1 MKELILKKNIS
12 ILKAVLF
19 LFVVFCLLSW
29 INLAVA
35 QDEAAPAPA
44 ADAAAPAA
52 AETPAPATPAAE
64 GEAPPAAS
72 PDAPAAGAEAPAAAE
87 TPAAAPAEEVEEPFK
102 EYEPKDKSKDP
113 KDPFKPLIAPPPPV
127 TPPPQQAINIQ
138 QKKEVQVPPLP
149 IKVTFIVGSDA
160 KKVAVLQ
167 LNNKTYDMSA
177 GEQEDSGLFKVL
189 EISDT
194 KVKIW
199 DSRVQKER
207 DIPLQGM

>member
-1 MKELILKKNIS
+1 
-12 ILKAVLF
+12 
-19 LFVVFCLLSW
+19 
-29 INLAVA
+29 
-35 QDEAAPAPA
+35 D
-44 ADAAAPAA
+44 
-52 AETPAPATPAAE
+52 
-64 GEAPPAAS
+64 
-72 PDAPAAGAEAPAAAE
+72 
-87 TPAAAPAEEVEEPFK
+87 VEEPFK

-127 TPPPQQAINIQ
+127 TPPTQQSVNIQ
-138 QKKEVQVPPLP
+138 KKTEVQVPPLP

-189 EISDT
+189 EITDN

-207 DIPLQGM
+207 DIPLQGL

>member
-1 MKELILKKNIS
+1 MKELILKKKIS
-12 ILKAVLF
+12 LFKTVFF
-19 LFVVFCLLSW
+19 LFIIFCLLGWLNMAS
-29 INLAVA
+29 A
-35 QDEAAPAPA
+35 QDEAAPAPGADTGAESAPGAETPA
-44 ADAAAPAA
+44 AETPEAEPAAAAAAPAA
-52 AETPAPATPAAE
+52 E
-64 GEAPPAAS
+64 
-72 PDAPAAGAEAPAAAE
+72 PD
-87 TPAAAPAEEVEEPFK
+87 VEEPFK

-127 TPPPQQAINIQ
+127 TPPTQQSVNIQ
-138 QKKEVQVPPLP
+138 KKTEVQVPPLP

-189 EISDT
+189 EITDN

-207 DIPLQGM
+207 DIPLQGL

>member
-1 MKELILKKNIS
+1 MKELILKKKIS
-12 ILKAVLF
+12 LFKAVFF
-19 LFVVFCLLSW
+19 LFIIFCLLGWLNMAS
-29 INLAVA
+29 A

-44 ADAAAPAA
+44 AETPA
-52 AETPAPATPAAE
+52 AETPAPAAETPA
-64 GEAPPAAS
+64 P
-72 PDAPAAGAEAPAAAE
+72 AAE
-87 TPAAAPAEEVEEPFK
+87 TPAAEPAAAAPAAEPDVEEPFK

-127 TPPPQQAINIQ
+127 TPPTQQTVNIQ
-138 QKKEVQVPPLP
+138 KKTEVQVPPLP

-189 EISDT
+189 EITDN

-207 DIPLQGM
+207 DIPLQGL

>member
-44 ADAAAPAA
+44 DASAPAA
-52 AETPAPATPAAE
+52 DGAVAPAAE
-64 GEAPPAAS
+64 GEAPAAAAPETPAAS
-72 PDAPAAGAEAPAAAE
+72 E

>member
-1 MKELILKKNIS
+1 MKELILKKKIS
-12 ILKAVLF
+12 LFKAVFF
-19 LFVVFCLLSW
+19 LFIIFCLLGWLNMAS
-29 INLAVA
+29 A
-35 QDEAAPAPA
+35 QDEAAPVPGAETGAETAPGEET
-44 ADAAAPAA
+44 PA
-52 AETPAPATPAAE
+52 AETPAPA
-64 GEAPPAAS
+64 
-72 PDAPAAGAEAPAAAE
+72 AE
-87 TPAAAPAEEVEEPFK
+87 TPEAEPAAAAPAAEPDVEEPFK

-127 TPPPQQAINIQ
+127 TPPTQQSVNIQ
-138 QKKEVQVPPLP
+138 KKTEVQVPPLP

-189 EISDT
+189 EITDN

-207 DIPLQGM
+207 DIPLQGL

>member
-1 MKELILKKNIS
+1 MKELILKKKIS
-12 ILKAVLF
+12 LFKTVFF
-19 LFVVFCLLSW
+19 LFIIFCLLGWLNMAS
-29 INLAVA
+29 A

-44 ADAAAPAA
+44 AETPA
-52 AETPAPATPAAE
+52 AETPAPAAETPAAE
-64 GEAPPAAS
+64 TPAP
-72 PDAPAAGAEAPAAAE
+72 AAE
-87 TPAAAPAEEVEEPFK
+87 TPAAEPAAAAPAAEPDVEEPFK

-127 TPPPQQAINIQ
+127 TPPTQQTVNIQ
-138 QKKEVQVPPLP
+138 KKTEVQVPPLP

-189 EISDT
+189 EITDN

-207 DIPLQGM
+207 DIPLQGL

>member
-1 MKELILKKNIS
+1 MKELILKKKIS
-12 ILKAVLF
+12 LFKAVFF
-19 LFVVFCLLSW
+19 LFIIFCLLGWLNMAS
-29 INLAVA
+29 A

-44 ADAAAPAA
+44 AETPA
-52 AETPAPATPAAE
+52 AETPAPAAETP
-64 GEAPPAAS
+64 
-72 PDAPAAGAEAPAAAE
+72 AAE
-87 TPAAAPAEEVEEPFK
+87 TPAAEPAAAAPAAEPDVEEPFK

-127 TPPPQQAINIQ
+127 TPPTQQTVNIQ
-138 QKKEVQVPPLP
+138 KKTEVQVPPLP

-189 EISDT
+189 EITDN

-207 DIPLQGM
+207 DIPLQGL

>member
-1 MKELILKKNIS
+1 MKELILKKKIS
-12 ILKAVLF
+12 LFKAVFF
-19 LFVVFCLLSW
+19 LFIIFCLLGWLNMAS
-29 INLAVA
+29 A

-44 ADAAAPAA
+44 AETPSADTPSAETPA
-52 AETPAPATPAAE
+52 AETPAPA
-64 GEAPPAAS
+64 
-72 PDAPAAGAEAPAAAE
+72 AE
-87 TPAAAPAEEVEEPFK
+87 TPAAEPAAAAPAAEPDVEEPFK

-127 TPPPQQAINIQ
+127 TPPTQQTVNIQ
-138 QKKEVQVPPLP
+138 KKTEVQVPPLP

-189 EISDT
+189 EITDN

-207 DIPLQGM
+207 DIPLQGL